1 MVIPSTKLSGGIP
14 APTISVFGA
23 NNITKTGWKSREV
36 TSSLEVIEDRC
47 GNASDIK
54 ECIVQ
59 GTYNLSDVVKYAHIG
74 FRRNESLMGDHLWQE
89 DFTHP
94 FYGRLFTINPD
105 RRITPDY
112 DQDQI
117 FLHLQPSLT
126 YTIYIYAQNF
136 FVLNTNILS
145 FPVIIKYVS
154 TSMESHY
161 WNLAVT
167 EIFEF
172 NHPKDPCY
180 EGIYRDKM

>member
-54 ECIVQ
+54 KCIVQ

-94 FYGRLFTINPD
+94 FYGRLFTINPG

-117 FLHLQPSLT
+117 FLHLQPNFNNLHDQHLCPKFFRPQHKYSL
-126 YTIYIYAQNF
+126 
-136 FVLNTNILS
+136 
-145 FPVIIKYVS
+145 VS
-154 TSMESHY
+154 GD
-161 WNLAVT
+161 NK
-167 EIFEF
+167 I
-172 NHPKDPCY
+172 C
-180 EGIYRDKM
+180 